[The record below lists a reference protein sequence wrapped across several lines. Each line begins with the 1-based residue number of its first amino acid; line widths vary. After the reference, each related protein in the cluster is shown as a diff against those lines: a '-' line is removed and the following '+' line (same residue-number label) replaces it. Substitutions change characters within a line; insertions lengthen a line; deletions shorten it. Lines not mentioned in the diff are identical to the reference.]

1 MSEPRVIYRRTER
14 RPEHAGRPPV
24 RGSLNTRRLRNGSPL
39 MTGQAHSRR
48 ASLVRRVVLLGL
60 AVAAAVLVIVAA
72 LQPAEAQTPTPTPT
86 PIPLPTPIPSGVGID
101 PDPSHYIYVPIVAGG
116 QE

>member
-1 MSEPRVIYRRTER
+1 MSEPRVIYRRTKC

-24 RGSLNTRRLRNGSPL
+24 RGSLNVRRLRNASPL

-48 ASLVRRVVLLGL
+48 GPLVRVAVLLGL
-60 AVAAAVLVIVAA
+60 AVAAVVLVIAAA
-72 LQPAEAQTPTPTPT
+72 LQPAEAQTPT
-86 PIPLPTPIPSGVGID
+86 PIPLPTPIPSGVGIE

>member
-24 RGSLNTRRLRNGSPL
+24 RGSLNTRRLRNASPL

-48 ASLVRRVVLLGL
+48 ASLVRRAVLLGL
-60 AVAAAVLVIVAA
+60 AVAAVVLVIAAA
-72 LQPAEAQTPTPTPT
+72 LQPANAQVGEVGQPPQPKIHRTFL
-86 PIPLPTPIPSGVGID
+86 PLVVR
-101 PDPSHYIYVPIVAGG
+101 H
-116 QE
+116 E